1 MASILVDTGPLVAL
15 FDASE
20 QAHNAVVQA
29 LANLTRTDRLFTSLA
44 VVTEVTHLLDFS
56 VRKQL
61 EFLQWVELGALTIE
75 PITPQD
81 FPALRTLMQ
90 RYTNLPM
97 DFADA
102 TLVLLAERL
111 GSQKI
116 LTLDRRDFT
125 VYRTA
130 VPMRRLTVK
139 LSRASVSGIGWSDW
153 LSQG

>member
-1 MASILVDTGPLVAL
+1 MASILVDTSPLVAL

-20 QAHNAVVQA
+20 QAHNAVVQT
-29 LANLTRTDRLFTSLA
+29 LANLARIDRLFTSLA

-61 EFLQWVELGALTIE
+61 ELLQWVELGALTIE

-90 RYTNLPM
+90 RYANLPM

-102 TLVLLAERL
+102 ILVLLAERL
-111 GSQKI
+111 GSQQV

-130 VPMRRLTVK
+130 AGRAFHNL
-139 LSRASVSGIGWSDW
+139 LSP
-153 LSQG
+153 

>member
-1 MASILVDTGPLVAL
+1 MTGILVDTGPLVAL

-20 QAHNAVVQA
+20 QAHTAVVQA
-29 LANLTRTDRLFTSLA
+29 LANLTHTRDRLFTSLA
-44 VVTEVTHLLDFS
+44 VITEVTHLLDFS

-75 PITPQD
+75 TITPRD
-81 FPALRTLMQ
+81 FPALRTLIQ
-90 RYTNLPM
+90 RYANLPM

-111 GSQKI
+111 GSQQV

-130 VPMRRLTVK
+130 AGHAFHNLLPL
-139 LSRASVSGIGWSDW
+139 
-153 LSQG
+153 

>member
-1 MASILVDTGPLVAL
+1 MTGILVDTGPLVAL

-20 QAHNAVVQA
+20 QAHTAVVQA
-29 LANLTRTDRLFTSLA
+29 LANLTHTDRLFTSLA
-44 VVTEVTHLLDFS
+44 VITEVTHLLDFS

-75 PITPQD
+75 PITPRD
-81 FPALRTLMQ
+81 FPALRTLIQ
-90 RYTNLPM
+90 RYANLPM

-111 GSQKI
+111 GSQQV

-130 VPMRRLTVK
+130 AGHAFHNL
-139 LSRASVSGIGWSDW
+139 LSP
-153 LSQG
+153 